1 MSSDAPSV
9 LLDLDGTLIDSLPG
23 IEASVRAAFRTL
35 GHELDPSLDMAAL
48 IGPPTEVT
56 MQLLLAPFGDDRVA
70 EAVAIYR
77 ADYGRT
83 GIYDSHPYPG
93 IAQALAAMKQS
104 GARLYLA
111 TSKRRDFARRIL
123 DHLDLAAL
131 FDGIHGAE
139 EGRDLDHKPELIA
152 DVIAQHALAPDRCVM
167 VGDRRYDVI
176 GAHANQMRAIGVLWG
191 YGTRKELDSAGAD
204 DLVAEPAGL
213 PAAVLAMTASGRD
226 R

>member
-1 MSSDAPSV
+1 MSSELPSV

-23 IEASVRAAFRTL
+23 IEASIRAAFHTM
-35 GHELDPSLDMAAL
+35 GHELDASLDLAPF
-48 IGPPTEVT
+48 IGPPTEET
-56 MQLLLAPFGDDRVA
+56 MQALLAPFGDDRVA
-70 EAVAIYR
+70 EAVATYR
-77 ADYGRT
+77 ADYSRT
-83 GIYDSHPYPG
+83 GLYNSRPYPG

-123 DHLDLAAL
+123 EHFDLAAP

-139 EGRDLDHKPELIA
+139 EGRNLDHKPELIA
-152 DVIAQHALAPDRCVM
+152 HVIAQHALAPDRCVM

-176 GAHANQMRAIGVLWG
+176 GAHANRMRAIGVLWG
-191 YGTRKELDSAGAD
+191 YGTRDELDSAGAD
-204 DLVAEPAGL
+204 DLVADPAGL
-213 PAAVLAMTASGRD
+213 PSAVQAMTASGTD